1 MIISNIFKWGIYMF
15 FNSKNLFVISAALI
29 AGSSLQARSQDID
42 ARITEI
48 NNAFDKFEYAYYG
61 CLSAFEQQLPEKKEV
76 YFKISKQLKQL
87 FVELK
92 EDFPQFTYDVNEL
105 LNQIN
110 RFDLTIRDYKFGDYF
125 IIELGY

>member
-1 MIISNIFKWGIYMF
+1 MF

-48 NNAFDKFEYAYYG
+48 NNACDKFEYAYYG

>member
-48 NNAFDKFEYAYYG
+48 NNACDKFEYAYYG